1 MISSFRHKGLEQF
14 FLTGSKAGI
23 QPAHGA
29 RLRLQLTRLDSAKN
43 PEDMNA
49 PGWKLHS
56 LKGELSGSWAVWVIK
71 TGDWSLDSRKKMRPM
86 SIMWITIRRRS

>member
-29 RLRLQLTRLDSAKN
+29 RLRLQLTRLDSAKKN

-56 LKGELSGSWAVWVIK
+56 LKGELSDSWAVWVDK
-71 TGDWSLDSRKKMRPM
+71 NWRLVFGFKEENAADVDYH
-86 SIMWITIRRRS
+86 

>member
-1 MISSFRHKGLEQF
+1 MTSSFRHKGLEQF

-43 PEDMNA
+43 PEDINA

-56 LKGELSGSWAVWVIK
+56 LKGEFSGSWAVWVDK
-71 TGDWSLDSRKKMRPM
+71 NWRLVFGFKEENAADVDYVDYH
-86 SIMWITIRRRS
+86 

>member
-1 MISSFRHKGLEQF
+1 MISNFRHKGLEQF

-23 QPAHGA
+23 QPAHSA

-56 LKGELSGSWAVWVIK
+56 LKRELSGSWAVWVDK
-71 TGDWSLDSRKKMRPM
+71 NWRLVFGFKEENAADVDYVDHH
-86 SIMWITIRRRS
+86 